1 MVFVTKR
8 TERSIPKNPIVDV
21 VNTAVK
27 KELKQIESYYK

>member
-8 TERSIPKNPIVDV
+8 TDRSIPKNPIVDV

-27 KELKQIESYYK
+27 RIKTD